1 MRMSGLASGMDTEG
15 IINEMMKIQR
25 MKTTKIENNITKLEW
40 QQDKWKTLN
49 TKIYALYT
57 GPLSK
62 IRLEGSFNAKNATS
76 SNSNKLEVTANGSV
90 PEGTHTIEV
99 KSTASAQ
106 FVTGS
111 ELNLDS
117 KAGYS
122 TKLSDLYKAD
132 GEFPVGSKINIAVGD
147 NEEVVFKVESETTIG
162 DFVSSLQKAGLN
174 ASFDTVNQR
183 FFISSKESGADQA
196 FTIRSE
202 DSEGNPN
209 STDLLSKMGLSE
221 IRKDVNDAGE
231 VTINGGENVSI
242 INPSDAVVV
251 YNGAEIRSSSNTIT
265 ANGLTMTVKGITE
278 SDEKINIAIT
288 KDTEAVYDMV
298 KDFIS
303 SYNEVLSELNDSY
316 HATSAKGYEP
326 LTDEERQVMS
336 EDQIEKWEDRI
347 KDSLLRRDGTVRSIS
362 DAMRNTLSRRVSVGD
377 KLYSL
382 ADFGITSVDYTERGL
397 LHIDGDE
404 DDVLVA
410 GKVDK
415 LMQAILEDPD
425 AVKEV
430 FTSLTKELHSTMTE
444 QMGSTPLSS
453 ALTFY
458 NDKEMT
464 KTLARHNEDLAN
476 MEKRLLK
483 IEDRYY
489 RQFSAMESMMSQ
501 LNSQSDSVMAL
512 FGMSTN
518 G

>member
-1 MRMSGLASGMDTEG
+1 
-15 IINEMMKIQR
+15 
-25 MKTTKIENNITKLEW
+25 
-40 QQDKWKTLN
+40 
-49 TKIYALYT
+49 
-57 GPLSK
+57 
-62 IRLEGSFNAKNATS
+62 
-76 SNSNKLEVTANGSV
+76 
-90 PEGTHTIEV
+90 
-99 KSTASAQ
+99 
-106 FVTGS
+106 
-111 ELNLDS
+111 
-117 KAGYS
+117 
-122 TKLSDLYKAD
+122 
-132 GEFPVGSKINIAVGD
+132 
-147 NEEVVFKVESETTIG
+147 
-162 DFVSSLQKAGLN
+162 
-174 ASFDTVNQR
+174 
-183 FFISSKESGADQA
+183 
-196 FTIRSE
+196 
-202 DSEGNPN
+202 
-209 STDLLSKMGLSE
+209 
-221 IRKDVNDAGE
+221 
-231 VTINGGENVSI
+231 
-242 INPSDAVVV
+242 
-251 YNGAEIRSSSNTIT
+251 
-265 ANGLTMTVKGITE
+265 MTVKGITE

-430 FTSLTKELHSTMTE
+430 FTSLTSELYSTMTE

-489 RQFSAMESMMSQ
+489 RQFSAMESMLSQ
-501 LNSQSDSVMAL
+501 LNSQSDSVMSL
-512 FGMSTN
+512 FGMNTN

>member
-62 IRLEGSFNAKNATS
+62 IRLEGSFHAKTATS
-76 SNSNKLEVTANGSV
+76 SNYNKLEVTANGSV

-122 TKLSDLYKAD
+122 TKLADLYKGD
-132 GEFPVGSKINIAVGD
+132 GEFPVGSEINIAVGD
-147 NEEVVFKVESETTIG
+147 NEEVVFKVEDNTTIG

-183 FFISSKESGADQA
+183 FFISSKESGVDQA
-196 FTIRSE
+196 FTITTE
-202 DSEGNPN
+202 ADEANPN
-209 STDLLSKMGLSE
+209 STDLLSKMGLG
-221 IRKDVNDAGE
+221 DDA
-231 VTINGGENVSI
+231 SI
-242 INPSDAVVV
+242 INPSDAVVI

-265 ANGLTMTVKGITE
+265 ANGLTMTVKETTGT
-278 SDEKINIAIT
+278 DEVINIAIT
-288 KDTEAVYDMV
+288 KDAEAVYDMV

-316 HATSAKGYEP
+316 HAASARGYEP
-326 LTDEERQVMS
+326 LTDEEKQAMS

-362 DAMRNTLSRRVSVGD
+362 DAMRNTLSKRVSVGD

-430 FTSLTKELHSTMTE
+430 FTSLTSELYSTMTE

-476 MEKRLLK
+476 MERRLLS

-489 RQFSAMESMMSQ
+489 RQFSAMESMLSQ
-501 LNSQSDSVMAL
+501 INSQSDSVMAL

>member
-122 TKLSDLYKAD
+122 TKLSDLYKGD
-132 GEFPVGSKINIAVGD
+132 GEFPVGSEINIAVGD
-147 NEEVVFKVESETTIG
+147 NEEVVFKVEDNTTIG

-183 FFISSKESGADQA
+183 FFISSKESGVDQA
-196 FTIRSE
+196 FTITTE
-202 DSEGNPN
+202 ADEANPN
-209 STDLLSKMGLSE
+209 STDLLSKMGLG
-221 IRKDVNDAGE
+221 DDA
-231 VTINGGENVSI
+231 SI
-242 INPSDAVVV
+242 INPSDAVVI

-265 ANGLTMTVKGITE
+265 ANGLTMTVKETTGT
-278 SDEKINIAIT
+278 DEVINIAIT
-288 KDTEAVYDMV
+288 KDAEAVYDMV

-316 HATSAKGYEP
+316 HAASARGYEP
-326 LTDEERQVMS
+326 LTDEEKQAMS
-336 EDQIEKWEDRI
+336 EEQIEKWEDRI
-347 KDSLLRRDGTVRSIS
+347 KDSLLRRDSTVRSIS
-362 DAMRNTLSRRVSVGD
+362 DAMRNTLSKRVSVGD

-404 DDVLVA
+404 EDVLVA

-415 LMQAILEDPD
+415 LMKAILEDPD

-430 FTSLTKELHSTMTE
+430 FTSLTSELYSTMTE

-489 RQFSAMESMMSQ
+489 RQFSAMESMLSQ
-501 LNSQSDSVMAL
+501 LNSQSDSVMSL
-512 FGMSTN
+512 FGMNTN

>member
-117 KAGYS
+117 KAAYS
-122 TKLSDLYKAD
+122 TKLADLYKAD
-132 GEFPVGSKINIAVGD
+132 EGFPAGSEINIAVGD
-147 NEEVVFKVESETTIG
+147 NEEVVFKVEDNTTIG

-183 FFISSKESGADQA
+183 FFISSKESGVDQA
-196 FTIRSE
+196 FTITTE
-202 DSEGNPN
+202 AEEANPN
-209 STDLLSKMGLSE
+209 STDLLSKMGLG
-221 IRKDVNDAGE
+221 DDA
-231 VTINGGENVSI
+231 SI
-242 INPSDAVVV
+242 INPSDAVVI

-265 ANGLTMTVKGITE
+265 ANGLTMTVKETTGT
-278 SDEKINIAIT
+278 DEVINIAIT
-288 KDTEAVYDMV
+288 KDAEAVYDMV

-316 HATSAKGYEP
+316 HAASARGYEP
-326 LTDEERQVMS
+326 LTDEEKQAMS

-430 FTSLTKELHSTMTE
+430 FTSLTSELYSTMTD
-444 QMGSTPLSS
+444 QMKSTPLSS

-476 MEKRLLK
+476 MERRLLS

-489 RQFSAMESMMSQ
+489 RQFSAMESMLSQ
-501 LNSQSDSVMAL
+501 INSQSDSVMAL